1 MTNLGNSTIAR
12 ATAAEP
18 ETHGLPSEPE
28 RIAALLDEL
37 QAAER
42 AGADALARWAGTC
55 REPILT
61 AVLQVVSARDAAH
74 ATLAET
80 RLRELGGSP
89 ATPVSRGL
97 AGLCRS
103 LASRDV
109 SDRSK
114 LAVLLARFP
123 APPYDLFAEPLRT
136 VTDDGETRAML
147 EAIGED
153 ERVSLTWL
161 RTVHDAPPP
170 PESAAA
176 VAVAVAAPAVAFLD
190 AYAAAEATAA
200 EVYLAWAAVCASP
213 ALRGG
218 LRVIAAREATHARLV
233 VRRLQQLGVAPR
245 AQIGEPT
252 RAAALARFG
261 SRDVTDADKL
271 AALLARY
278 PADAEAAA
286 PLLVVATAPATDPT
300 TSTLLELIGATEV
313 TTVAWLR
320 QYRAGG

>member
-1 MTNLGNSTIAR
+1 MTNLGNSTIAHS
-12 ATAAEP
+12 TAAEP
-18 ETHGLPSEPE
+18 ETQGSPSEPE

-61 AVLQVVSARDAAH
+61 GVLQVVSARDAAH

-161 RTVHDAPPP
+161 RTVHDAAPPA
-170 PESAAA
+170 ESAAA
-176 VAVAVAAPAVAFLD
+176 IAVAVPAVAFLD

-213 ALRGG
+213 GLRGG

-233 VRRLQQLGVAPR
+233 VRRLQQLGVVPR
-245 AQIGEPT
+245 AQIGEPA

-261 SRDVTDADKL
+261 CRDVTDADKL
-271 AALLARY
+271 DALLARY
-278 PADAEAAA
+278 PDDAEAAA

-300 TSTLLELIGATEV
+300 TSTLLELIAATEV